1 MFVPKTLTSTLKSSF
16 EKVFGEGS
24 FIQIRLREDGVI
36 RVL

>member
-1 MFVPKTLTSTLKSSF
+1 MFVPKSLTSELKASF
-16 EKVFGEGS
+16 ERVFGEGS